1 MSVSLHNLTLRSLL
15 VLTIVLGL
23 NGCSVRYDKN
33 GKVLFKTDLA
43 SVLGNEVGQ
52 FVLADGSKG
61 ALRELNGRYSL
72 KWSNLMSER
81 PLEGVSW
88 ARIINQYHI
97 EGHTLLLLKV
107 ATPSCPAQYRLIDL
121 QNTSSQEWAFTGI
134 CDVGPEITASADKLQ
149 LNFTSGNR
157 IEQFN
162 WQHGEVYHSRL
173 PIQKQKTALNE
184 KAKSTRKP
192 KSQSP
197 EKSTKQVKRAPA
209 KAVDP
214 LTPKVAQP
222 ELDNSLPTEIYSPT
236 KTRQTSLEVRP

>member
-33 GKVLFKTDLA
+33 GKILFKTDLA

-72 KWSNLMSER
+72 KWSNLMIER

-214 LTPKVAQP
+214 LPPKVAQP

>member
-72 KWSNLMSER
+72 KWSNLMIER

-121 QNTSSQEWAFTGI
+121 QNTSSQEWSFTGI

-184 KAKSTRKP
+184 KVKSTRKP

-197 EKSTKQVKRAPA
+197 EKSTKQVKRSPA

-214 LTPKVAQP
+214 LPPKVAQP

-236 KTRQTSLEVRP
+236 KTHQTSLEVRP